1 MTPPP
6 EPRPARVVLSFQT
19 RLNLTLLAAAVI
31 PLAIFGGLL
40 LAFGAVDPEIGERL
54 LLFMFAIS
62 IATFKQPCASF
73 PSGTIRPSGISAAIS
88 RLGRDMSQPIPVVG
102 DDVLAQLAES
112 HNRLAADAERRID
125 SSG

>member
-19 RLNLTLLAAAVI
+19 RLNLTLLAAAII

-40 LAFGAVDPEIGERL
+40 LAFGAVDPDIGERL

-62 IATFKQPCASF
+62 IAIGVLGGSAVGLNLVAPLREISTAVDKLQNLSVTPQQATQLVQERLQASLDRDR
-73 PSGTIRPSGISAAIS
+73 IIS
-88 RLGRDMSQPIPVVG
+88 Q
-102 DDVLAQLAES
+102 
-112 HNRLAADAERRID
+112 RRRE
-125 SSG
+125 